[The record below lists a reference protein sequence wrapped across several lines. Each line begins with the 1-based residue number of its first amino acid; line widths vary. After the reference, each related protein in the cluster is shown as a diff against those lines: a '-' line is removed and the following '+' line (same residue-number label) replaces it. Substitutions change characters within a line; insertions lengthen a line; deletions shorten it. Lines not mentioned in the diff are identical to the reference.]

1 MKIAICTGNPA
12 TVDVIK
18 EVILKDHLGAEF
30 EVCLPYDLPYA
41 PEKYAMAIC
50 DRDSLLRIWYD
61 SELRK
66 RYMSRNTIAT
76 IAGELD
82 SPIILYKL
90 YTEYGISMIEACQSC
105 FASSPMIPLFANLD
119 EITEDG
125 KANDLILYDSASNN
139 DSVFAVRYG
148 NDTLIAEYT
157 DRVDS
162 GSRVIVSIAS
172 KRCVGRLRLHK
183 DGVSVSGKFYSY
195 EDCETLPLFII
206 ARIKKVL
213 RGRN

>member
-1 MKIAICTGNPA
+1 MKIAICTDNPA

-90 YTEYGISMIEACQSC
+90 
-105 FASSPMIPLFANLD
+105 
-119 EITEDG
+119 
-125 KANDLILYDSASNN
+125 
-139 DSVFAVRYG
+139 
-148 NDTLIAEYT
+148 
-157 DRVDS
+157 
-162 GSRVIVSIAS
+162 
-172 KRCVGRLRLHK
+172 
-183 DGVSVSGKFYSY
+183 
-195 EDCETLPLFII
+195 
-206 ARIKKVL
+206 
-213 RGRN
+213 